1 MDSAFLRGEDLPP
14 VELYELAGSYFVR
27 DGNHRVSVVRFHG
40 LPLMEAD
47 VTELRPLRYRAEG
60 RAA

>member
-27 DGNHRVSVVRFHG
+27 DGNHRVSVARFHG
-40 LPLMEAD
+40 LPLIEAD